1 MSQISGTGLQQLGSS
16 VSAVKD
22 FLSKSYMQSFVSP
35 GCQVLGISDPV
46 RVKRGIRLLRIQ
58 QIAISDEEVTSRL
71 TTVYQT
77 MNALVNSC
85 FMMIQGTVDGISL
98 YIGFQS
104 DAPGTAEKALIQT
117 LTGNFPGMVMESL
130 NATKIDEIMGRM
142 SSNPNHELK
151 TVGAVSVVP
160 SSRKERFSG
169 ADVQGMEKFMD
180 TMQGKEFTALIIA
193 TPYSKDV
200 IDRRIL
206 SLEAIS
212 TALSPLEQISVHDT
226 QSQSTALT
234 DTTAQTL
241 SQTISNSI
249 SEAYSVTNSNGVF
262 SSSGNGNAF
271 TITPLGLGI
280 SFQKQQAN
288 GMQAGRS
295 VGINYGRQSGSAIGK
310 ADMTSTALQKSTG
323 SSRTIVRTETN
334 KEIRDLR
341 VKLDKQISRLR
352 ESESQGLWDC
362 CGYFISNAN
371 DTTIVATNSFR
382 SIVTGD
388 NTDVEQSVIDLWQPT
403 RPGDLNS
410 NHQNIQNLTDTLSMG
425 VAPVFYV
432 GNAPQRMESIVTGK
446 ELSRMMNL
454 PRKSAGMVSVMHMAT
469 FGRNIHLIGGKD
481 RKVFEQS
488 SFPVGNLMHMGRID
502 GHTRTRLELQ
512 KLNAHTLAVGATGVG
527 KTTTIGDILYQLH
540 GNNIPF
546 TVIEPAK
553 GEYGKLWGKLPGI
566 DIYSTTPFRYRML
579 KVNPF
584 AFEKNVHI
592 LNHMERLISVFSTA
606 WPLYAAQPA
615 VLRDCVRM
623 AYIHCGWDLT
633 NSICL
638 KGKRVFPTFVDVLA
652 ELPKAIEKSRFVGEA
667 KGTYEGALQTRLSM
681 LTEGIFKEIFCS
693 GYDIPDC
700 DLFDKNVIIDL
711 SRLGSQE
718 TLSLIMGVL
727 LIRLYEHRINEGKK
741 NRLCHVTVL
750 EEAHNILKKSSS
762 VPQGEDSPS
771 IGSKSVEVL
780 TKCIT
785 ELRFTGEG
793 FIIADQS
800 PGELD
805 PTAMK
810 NTSTKIVMRLQDATD
825 QTAVE
830 SALSLDREQVLELSK
845 LDNGVGVVFQEG
857 WIEPVLTKFD
867 FYKNPYAVAP
877 TDLSF
882 QPEVEYADLCKV
894 RGFLLGEIV
903 GQFNRNVYDKNELI
917 RKLHCIRDFSK
928 WKIEDYIALFERS
941 QIEYESIRLFWDSN
955 RVKYPYYG
963 KIIRELINGVN
974 FFEVIPLPK
983 VDPKTMQ
990 KPYSKDRQYRA
1001 KCERWKDDAMIAMDQ
1016 YAYPLTDA
1024 EKETI
1029 LRLLLL
1035 ADGEKKSDQITVCAS
1050 CFMK

>member
-1 MSQISGTGLQQLGSS
+1 
-16 VSAVKD
+16 
-22 FLSKSYMQSFVSP
+22 
-35 GCQVLGISDPV
+35 
-46 RVKRGIRLLRIQ
+46 
-58 QIAISDEEVTSRL
+58 
-71 TTVYQT
+71 
-77 MNALVNSC
+77 
-85 FMMIQGTVDGISL
+85 
-98 YIGFQS
+98 
-104 DAPGTAEKALIQT
+104 
-117 LTGNFPGMVMESL
+117 
-130 NATKIDEIMGRM
+130 
-142 SSNPNHELK
+142 
-151 TVGAVSVVP
+151 
-160 SSRKERFSG
+160 
-169 ADVQGMEKFMD
+169 
-180 TMQGKEFTALIIA
+180 
-193 TPYSKDV
+193 
-200 IDRRIL
+200 
-206 SLEAIS
+206 
-212 TALSPLEQISVHDT
+212 
-226 QSQSTALT
+226 
-234 DTTAQTL
+234 
-241 SQTISNSI
+241 
-249 SEAYSVTNSNGVF
+249 
-262 SSSGNGNAF
+262 
-271 TITPLGLGI
+271 
-280 SFQKQQAN
+280 
-288 GMQAGRS
+288 
-295 VGINYGRQSGSAIGK
+295 
-310 ADMTSTALQKSTG
+310 
-323 SSRTIVRTETN
+323 
-334 KEIRDLR
+334 
-341 VKLDKQISRLR
+341 
-352 ESESQGLWDC
+352 
-362 CGYFISNAN
+362 
-371 DTTIVATNSFR
+371 
-382 SIVTGD
+382 
-388 NTDVEQSVIDLWQPT
+388 
-403 RPGDLNS
+403 
-410 NHQNIQNLTDTLSMG
+410 
-425 VAPVFYV
+425 
-432 GNAPQRMESIVTGK
+432 
-446 ELSRMMNL
+446 
-454 PRKSAGMVSVMHMAT
+454 
-469 FGRNIHLIGGKD
+469 
-481 RKVFEQS
+481 
-488 SFPVGNLMHMGRID
+488 
-502 GHTRTRLELQ
+502 
-512 KLNAHTLAVGATGVG
+512 
-527 KTTTIGDILYQLH
+527 
-540 GNNIPF
+540 
-546 TVIEPAK
+546 
-553 GEYGKLWGKLPGI
+553 
-566 DIYSTTPFRYRML
+566 
-579 KVNPF
+579 
-584 AFEKNVHI
+584 
-592 LNHMERLISVFSTA
+592 
-606 WPLYAAQPA
+606 
-615 VLRDCVRM
+615 M